1 MSETSLL
8 LLFKVLRSIV
18 QKCFQKGEELG
29 GTSIAFPVIGAGNLN
44 FPRNEASRIMLD
56 EVVDFCQSNPSS
68 TVKDIRFVVY
78 QQDQALI
85 TAFGQEMASLQSQH
99 RLRSSLGG
107 LFRNRSSMLRQS
119 TQPHLA
125 GRLSIEVLQG
135 DLCLETTDAIV
146 NINSTD
152 MNMSNAG
159 ELSKAILNKG
169 GLQLQQE
176 CSQLGQQTPGSAVM
190 TSGGG
195 LAVPRVIH
203 LIPGSICVC
212 LYLVFNQWKDY
223 TFSLPSDTFSTTHS
237 CFTWM

>member
-8 LLFKVLRSIV
+8 LVFKVLRSIV

-29 GTSIAFPVIGAGNLN
+29 GTSIAFPIIGAGNLN

-56 EVVDFCQSNPSS
+56 EVVGFCQSNPSS

-107 LFRNRSSMLRQS
+107 LFRNRMFRRS
-119 TQPHLA
+119 TQPHQA

-212 LYLVFNQWKDY
+212 LYLAS
-223 TFSLPSDTFSTTHS
+223 FSLFYVTSHVGFVSWLFV
-237 CFTWM
+237 CFLCI